1 MANRTPSLRQ
11 VLTPCCNWPKAQSL
25 PAAIH
30 KSALLAET
38 GSIGGA
44 LDSRALL
51 WSYILTDVME
61 ALRIPQSPSKAR
73 PPRKRAGSFTAM
85 IALKEGRGAFAEA
98 LIAALGAKAGCP
110 FTLTF
115 DQRAGVLAAL
125 GRVSAWTTFGGRSVE
140 FREAP
145 ADNGGVSPHKHR
157 LADYLRPK
165 TLVMLL
171 LGFSSGLPFYLVGNT
186 FGYWLRDEHTSL
198 TAIGF
203 LSWVGIAYSL
213 QFLWAPLM
221 DRVDLPLFK
230 RLGHRRGWMMFS
242 QIVIGL
248 ALSAM
253 GGTGTKAGLGRL
265 GAFALVVAFASS
277 TQDIVVDAWRI
288 ESADDGEEQGLL
300 ASAYQFSYR
309 LALLATDSLILIV
322 AGTVGWRVSYGIYG
336 ACMAV
341 GMLATWFA
349 KEPERANAVLDAKKR
364 EAPLWTPRGFFDA
377 VVGPF
382 IAFFRAHGWLAL
394 VMLAAISLYRVPD
407 FVMGPMANP
416 YYHDLGPSKETVG
429 AVRGS
434 IGLIA
439 TFAGIAAGGFCSLKL
454 GYMRALII
462 GGILQ
467 AAAIAAY
474 ASLAFAGTTTTL
486 FALVMAGDNFGIG
499 FAGVALVAYMSS
511 LTSIGY
517 TATQYA
523 LLSSTYALLGK
534 ILKGFSG
541 AEVESLSAT

>member
-1 MANRTPSLRQ
+1 
-11 VLTPCCNWPKAQSL
+11 
-25 PAAIH
+25 
-30 KSALLAET
+30 
-38 GSIGGA
+38 
-44 LDSRALL
+44 
-51 WSYILTDVME
+51 
-61 ALRIPQSPSKAR
+61 
-73 PPRKRAGSFTAM
+73 
-85 IALKEGRGAFAEA
+85 
-98 LIAALGAKAGCP
+98 
-110 FTLTF
+110 
-115 DQRAGVLAAL
+115 
-125 GRVSAWTTFGGRSVE
+125 
-140 FREAP
+140 
-145 ADNGGVSPHKHR
+145 VSPHKHR
-157 LADYLRPK
+157 IADYLRPK
-165 TLVMLL
+165 TLAMLL
-171 LGFSSGLPFYLVGNT
+171 LGFSSGLPFLLVGNT

-213 QFLWAPLM
+213 KFLWAPVM

-242 QIVIGL
+242 QILVGL
-248 ALSAM
+248 ALFAM
-253 GGTGTKAGLGRL
+253 GGAGTNAGLGRL
-265 GAFALVVAFASS
+265 GALALVVAFASS

-309 LALLATDSLILIV
+309 LALLAADSVILIV
-322 AGTVGWRVSYGIYG
+322 AASVGWRMSYAIYG
-336 ACMAV
+336 ACMAI
-341 GMLATWFA
+341 GIIATWFA
-349 KEPERANAVLDAKKR
+349 KEPERADAVTNKDGVMNKEVR
-364 EAPLWTPRGFFDA
+364 EAPLWTGRGFFDA

-407 FVMGPMANP
+407 FIMGPMANP
-416 YYHDLGPSKETVG
+416 YYHDIGLSKQTVG

-467 AAAIAAY
+467 SAAIAAY
-474 ASLAFAGTTTTL
+474 ATLAFAGTTIPL
-486 FALVMAGDNFGIG
+486 FALVMAGDNFGIS

-511 LTSIGY
+511 LTNIGY

-523 LLSSTYALLGK
+523 LLSSTYAWLGK

-541 AEVESLSAT
+541 AEVESLSTTYGLVRAYGIFFIACGLSGLPAVLLFALLGYWHSRRQPIAAAASQSLHS

>member
-1 MANRTPSLRQ
+1 M
-11 VLTPCCNWPKAQSL
+11 
-25 PAAIH
+25 
-30 KSALLAET
+30 
-38 GSIGGA
+38 
-44 LDSRALL
+44 
-51 WSYILTDVME
+51 
-61 ALRIPQSPSKAR
+61 
-73 PPRKRAGSFTAM
+73 
-85 IALKEGRGAFAEA
+85 
-98 LIAALGAKAGCP
+98 
-110 FTLTF
+110 
-115 DQRAGVLAAL
+115 
-125 GRVSAWTTFGGRSVE
+125 SVE
-140 FREAP
+140 FREVP
-145 ADNGGVSPHKHR
+145 IDDEGVSPHKHR
-157 LADYLRPK
+157 VADYLRPK
-165 TLVMLL
+165 TLAMLL

-213 QFLWAPLM
+213 KFLWAPLM

-242 QIVIGL
+242 QIVVGL

-253 GGTGTKAGLGRL
+253 GGTGTKAGLARL
-265 GAFALVVAFASS
+265 GAFALVVAFAAS

-309 LALLATDSLILIV
+309 LALLATDTLILIL
-322 AGTVGWRVSYGIYG
+322 AAAVGWRMSYGIYG

-341 GMLATWFA
+341 GMFATWFA
-349 KEPERANAVLDAKKR
+349 KEPERADAVTDEKERK
-364 EAPLWTPRGFFDA
+364 APLWTPRGFLDA

-382 IAFFRAHGWLAL
+382 TAFFRAHGWLAF
-394 VMLAAISLYRVPD
+394 VMLAAISLYRLPD
-407 FVMGPMANP
+407 FIMGPMANP
-416 YYHDLGPSKETVG
+416 YYHDLGLSKQTVG

-462 GGILQ
+462 GGIVQ
-467 AAAIAAY
+467 AASIAMY
-474 ASLAFAGTTTTL
+474 ATLAFVGTSIPV
-486 FALVMAGDNFGIG
+486 FALVMAGDNFGMS

-511 LTSIGY
+511 LTSLGY

-523 LLSSTYALLGK
+523 LLSSTYAWLGK

-541 AEVESLSAT
+541 AVVESLSATHGLTHAYGIFFIACGLTGVPAVLLFAALGYWHRRKQPAPAAA

>member
-1 MANRTPSLRQ
+1 M
-11 VLTPCCNWPKAQSL
+11 
-25 PAAIH
+25 
-30 KSALLAET
+30 
-38 GSIGGA
+38 
-44 LDSRALL
+44 
-51 WSYILTDVME
+51 
-61 ALRIPQSPSKAR
+61 
-73 PPRKRAGSFTAM
+73 
-85 IALKEGRGAFAEA
+85 
-98 LIAALGAKAGCP
+98 
-110 FTLTF
+110 
-115 DQRAGVLAAL
+115 
-125 GRVSAWTTFGGRSVE
+125 SVE
-140 FREAP
+140 FREAHT
-145 ADNGGVSPHKHR
+145 DNEGVSPQKHR
-157 LADYLRPK
+157 ISDYLRPK
-165 TLVMLL
+165 TLAMLL
-171 LGFSSGLPFYLVGNT
+171 LGFSSGLPFFLVGNT

-213 QFLWAPLM
+213 KFLWAPVL

-242 QIVIGL
+242 QIVVGL
-248 ALSAM
+248 ALCAM
-253 GGTGTKAGLGRL
+253 GGTGTKAGLAQL
-265 GAFALVVAFASS
+265 GALALVVAFASS

-322 AGTVGWRVSYGIYG
+322 AAALGWRMSYGIYG
-336 ACMAV
+336 AGMAI
-341 GMLATWFA
+341 GIIATWFA
-349 KEPERANAVLDAKKR
+349 KEPERADAVMGAKR

-394 VMLAAISLYRVPD
+394 VMLAAISLYRLPD
-407 FVMGPMANP
+407 FIMGPMANP
-416 YYHDLGPSKETVG
+416 YYHDLGLTKQTVG

-434 IGLIA
+434 IGVIA

-462 GGILQ
+462 GGIVQ

-474 ASLAFAGTTTTL
+474 ATLAFAGMSIPL
-486 FALVMAGDNFGIG
+486 FALVVAGDNFGIS

-511 LTSIGY
+511 LTNLGY

-523 LLSSTYALLGK
+523 LLSSTYAWLGK

-541 AEVESLSAT
+541 AAVEHLSASHGLLHGYGIFFIACGLTGLPGVLLFAALGYWHKRKQAATAVA

>member
-1 MANRTPSLRQ
+1 M
-11 VLTPCCNWPKAQSL
+11 
-25 PAAIH
+25 
-30 KSALLAET
+30 
-38 GSIGGA
+38 
-44 LDSRALL
+44 
-51 WSYILTDVME
+51 
-61 ALRIPQSPSKAR
+61 
-73 PPRKRAGSFTAM
+73 
-85 IALKEGRGAFAEA
+85 
-98 LIAALGAKAGCP
+98 
-110 FTLTF
+110 
-115 DQRAGVLAAL
+115 
-125 GRVSAWTTFGGRSVE
+125 SVE

-145 ADNGGVSPHKHR
+145 IDDEGVSPHKHR
-157 LADYLRPK
+157 VADFLRPK
-165 TLVMLL
+165 TLTMLL

-186 FGYWLRDEHTSL
+186 LGYWLRDEHTSL

-213 QFLWAPLM
+213 KFLWAPLM

-242 QIVIGL
+242 QIVVGL
-248 ALSAM
+248 ALAAM
-253 GGTGTKAGLGRL
+253 GGTGTKAGLVQL

-309 LALLATDSLILIV
+309 LALLATDTLILIF
-322 AGTVGWRVSYGIYG
+322 AATVGWRMSYGIYG

-341 GMLATWFA
+341 GMIATWFA
-349 KEPERANAVLDAKKR
+349 KEPERADAVIDEKER
-364 EAPLWTPRGFFDA
+364 EAPLWTPRGFLDA

-382 IAFFRAHGWLAL
+382 TAFFRTHGWLAL
-394 VMLAAISLYRVPD
+394 VMLAAISLYRLPD
-407 FVMGPMANP
+407 FIMGPMSNP
-416 YYHDLGPSKETVG
+416 YYHDLGLSKQTVG

-462 GGILQ
+462 GGIVQ
-467 AAAIAAY
+467 AAAIAGY
-474 ASLAFAGTTTTL
+474 ASLAFVGASIPV
-486 FALVMAGDNFGIG
+486 FAIVMAGDNFGIS

-511 LTSIGY
+511 LTNLGY

-523 LLSSTYALLGK
+523 LLSSTYAWLGK

-541 AEVESLSAT
+541 AVVESLSATHGLTHAYGIFFIACGLTGVPAVLLFAALGYWHRRKQPAPAAA

>member
-1 MANRTPSLRQ
+1 
-11 VLTPCCNWPKAQSL
+11 
-25 PAAIH
+25 
-30 KSALLAET
+30 
-38 GSIGGA
+38 
-44 LDSRALL
+44 
-51 WSYILTDVME
+51 
-61 ALRIPQSPSKAR
+61 
-73 PPRKRAGSFTAM
+73 
-85 IALKEGRGAFAEA
+85 
-98 LIAALGAKAGCP
+98 
-110 FTLTF
+110 
-115 DQRAGVLAAL
+115 
-125 GRVSAWTTFGGRSVE
+125 
-140 FREAP
+140 
-145 ADNGGVSPHKHR
+145 VSPHKHR
-157 LADYLRPK
+157 IADYLRPK
-165 TLVMLL
+165 TLAMLL
-171 LGFSSGLPFYLVGNT
+171 LGFSSGLPFLLVGNT

-213 QFLWAPLM
+213 KFLWAPIM
-221 DRVDLPLFK
+221 DRVDLPLFR

-242 QIVIGL
+242 QIIVAL
-248 ALSAM
+248 ALAAM
-253 GGTGTKAGLGRL
+253 GGAGTKGGLGRL
-265 GAFALVVAFASS
+265 GALALVVAFASS

-309 LALLATDSLILIV
+309 LAILAADSLILI
-322 AGTVGWRVSYGIYG
+322 AAAAVGWRMSYGIYG
-336 ACMAV
+336 ACMVV
-341 GMLATWFA
+341 GIIATWFA
-349 KEPERANAVLDAKKR
+349 TEPERADAVTQQKQR

-394 VMLAAISLYRVPD
+394 VMLAAISLYRLPD
-407 FVMGPMANP
+407 YIMGPMANP
-416 YYHDLGPSKETVG
+416 YYHDIGLSKQTVG

-474 ASLAFAGTTTTL
+474 ATLAFAGTSIRL
-486 FALVMAGDNFGIG
+486 FALVMAGDNFSIS
-499 FAGVALVAYMSS
+499 FAGVALIAYMSS
-511 LTSIGY
+511 LTNIGY

-523 LLSSTYALLGK
+523 LLSSTYAWLGK

-541 AEVESLSAT
+541 AEVETLSTTYGLIHAYGIFFVVCGLTGLPAVLLFALLGYWHSRNQPAAAVAS

>member
-1 MANRTPSLRQ
+1 L
-11 VLTPCCNWPKAQSL
+11 
-25 PAAIH
+25 
-30 KSALLAET
+30 
-38 GSIGGA
+38 
-44 LDSRALL
+44 
-51 WSYILTDVME
+51 
-61 ALRIPQSPSKAR
+61 
-73 PPRKRAGSFTAM
+73 
-85 IALKEGRGAFAEA
+85 
-98 LIAALGAKAGCP
+98 
-110 FTLTF
+110 
-115 DQRAGVLAAL
+115 
-125 GRVSAWTTFGGRSVE
+125 SVE
-140 FREAP
+140 FREVP
-145 ADNGGVSPHKHR
+145 VDDEGVSPQKHR

-165 TLVMLL
+165 TLTMLL

-186 FGYWLRDEHTSL
+186 FGFWLREENTSL

-213 QFLWAPLM
+213 KFLWAPLM

-242 QIVIGL
+242 QIVVGL
-248 ALSAM
+248 ALFAM

-265 GAFALVVAFASS
+265 GAFALIVAFASS

-309 LALLATDSLILIV
+309 LALLTTDSLILIV
-322 AGTVGWRVSYGIYG
+322 AAAVGWRMSYAIYG

-341 GMLATWFA
+341 GMIATWFA
-349 KEPERANAVLDAKKR
+349 KEPERADAVLHEKER

-394 VMLAAISLYRVPD
+394 VMLAAISLYRLPD
-407 FVMGPMANP
+407 FVMAPMANP
-416 YYHDLGPSKETVG
+416 YYHDLGLTKQTVG

-467 AAAIAAY
+467 ATATAAY
-474 ASLAFAGTTTTL
+474 SALAFAGASYPL
-486 FALVMAGDNFGIG
+486 FAFVMAGDNFSLS
-499 FAGVALVAYMSS
+499 FAGVVLVAYMSS
-511 LTSIGY
+511 LTNLGY

-523 LLSSTYALLGK
+523 LLSSTYAWLGK

-541 AEVESLSAT
+541 AVVESLSATHGLVHAYGIFFIACGLTGVPAVLLFAALGYWHRRKRLAPAAA

>member
-1 MANRTPSLRQ
+1 MR
-11 VLTPCCNWPKAQSL
+11 
-25 PAAIH
+25 
-30 KSALLAET
+30 
-38 GSIGGA
+38 
-44 LDSRALL
+44 
-51 WSYILTDVME
+51 
-61 ALRIPQSPSKAR
+61 
-73 PPRKRAGSFTAM
+73 
-85 IALKEGRGAFAEA
+85 
-98 LIAALGAKAGCP
+98 
-110 FTLTF
+110 
-115 DQRAGVLAAL
+115 
-125 GRVSAWTTFGGRSVE
+125 VE

-145 ADNGGVSPHKHR
+145 VDNERVSLRKHR
-157 LADYLRPK
+157 IADYLRPK
-165 TLVMLL
+165 TLTMLF
-171 LGFSSGLPFYLVGNT
+171 LGFSSGLPFFLVGNT

-213 QFLWAPLM
+213 KFLWAPLI

-230 RLGHRRGWMMFS
+230 RLGHRRGWLMFS
-242 QIVIGL
+242 QIAVGL
-248 ALSAM
+248 ALAAM
-253 GGTGTKAGLGRL
+253 GGIGTKAGLGRL

-288 ESADDGEEQGLL
+288 ESASGGEEQSLL

-309 LALLATDSLILIV
+309 LALLASDSLILIV
-322 AGTVGWRVSYGIYG
+322 AATLGWRMSYGIYG

-341 GMLATWFA
+341 GMVTTWFA
-349 KEPERANAVLDAKKR
+349 KEPERADAAMDEKER

-416 YYHDLGPSKETVG
+416 YYRDMGLSKETVG

-474 ASLAFAGTTTTL
+474 ATLAFAGMTIRL
-486 FALVMAGDNFGIG
+486 FALVMVADNFSIS

-511 LTSIGY
+511 LTNLGY

-523 LLSSTYALLGK
+523 LLTSTYAWLGK

-541 AEVESLSAT
+541 AAVERLSHTHGLIHAYGIFFIACGLIGVPGVLLFAALDYWHRRKQPAPAAA